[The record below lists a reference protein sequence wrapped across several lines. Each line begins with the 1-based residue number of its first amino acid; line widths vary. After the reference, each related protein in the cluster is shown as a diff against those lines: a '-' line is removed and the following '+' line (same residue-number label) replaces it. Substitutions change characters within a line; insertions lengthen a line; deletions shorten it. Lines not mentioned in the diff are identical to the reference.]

1 MGTGGTDGGARAATA
16 TRRGVL
22 AAVTTVVPAAT
33 TGCHSGVDLLGGNVT
48 YDSVR
53 VSVDAEN
60 VVWSG
65 TVSFRSTDGT
75 RVSISVDRA
84 LGSRSYV
91 LPDDID
97 AEGYDAVGEPIRV
110 VVVPERGVSE
120 DTPLSVMV
128 DCDGDRC
135 GRARTTDGDEP
146 VRVDVE

>member
-1 MGTGGTDGGARAATA
+1 MGTGGTGRRAGDVNA
-16 TRRGVL
+16 TRRGVV
-22 AAVTTVVPAAT
+22 AAGAT
-33 TGCHSGVDLLGGNVT
+33 LVATAGAGCTGALGVFGDDT

-53 VSVDAEN
+53 VSVDADT

-65 TVSFRSTDGT
+65 TVSFRSTEGM

-110 VVVPERGVSE
+110 VVVPERGISE
-120 DTPLSVMV
+120 RTPLSVV
-128 DCDGDRC
+128 VGCDGEQC

-146 VRVDVE
+146 IRVDVG

>member
-1 MGTGGTDGGARAATA
+1 MGTGGTGRGAGGAEA
-16 TRRGVL
+16 TRRAVVAAGATLVATAGAGCTEAIGVFGED
-22 AAVTTVVPAAT
+22 V
-33 TGCHSGVDLLGGNVT
+33 

-53 VSVDAEN
+53 VSVDADS

-65 TVSFRSTDGT
+65 TVSFRSTDGM

-97 AEGYDAVGEPIRV
+97 ADGYDAVGEPIRV

-120 DTPLSVMV
+120 RTPLSVVV
-128 DCDGDRC
+128 DCDGERC
-135 GRARTTDGDEP
+135 GRERTADGDEP
-146 VRVDVE
+146 VRVDVG

>member
-1 MGTGGTDGGARAATA
+1 MGTGGTGRGAGDVDAARRRVVAAGATLVATA
-16 TRRGVL
+16 G
-22 AAVTTVVPAAT
+22 AGC
-33 TGCHSGVDLLGGNVT
+33 TGAIDVFGEDA

-53 VSVDAEN
+53 VSVEADS

-65 TVSFRSTDGT
+65 TVSFRSTDGV

-120 DTPLSVMV
+120 RTPLSVMV

-135 GRARTTDGDEP
+135 GRVRTTDGDEP
-146 VRVDVE
+146 VRVDVG

>member
-1 MGTGGTDGGARAATA
+1 MGTGGTGRGASEMDA
-16 TRRGVL
+16 TRRRIV
-22 AAVTTVVPAAT
+22 AAGATVVAT
-33 TGCHSGVDLLGGNVT
+33 AGTGCTSVMGVFGDDA

-53 VSVDAEN
+53 VTVDADS

-65 TVSFRSTDGT
+65 TVSFRSTDGV

-120 DTPLSVMV
+120 RTPLSVVV

-135 GRARTTDGDEP
+135 GRAQTTDGDEP
-146 VRVDVE
+146 LRVDVG

>member
-1 MGTGGTDGGARAATA
+1 MGTGATGRRAGDVYGSRRRVVAAGATLVATVGAGCTGGIDVFGEDA
-16 TRRGVL
+16 
-22 AAVTTVVPAAT
+22 
-33 TGCHSGVDLLGGNVT
+33 

-53 VSVDAEN
+53 VSVDADS

-65 TVSFRSTDGT
+65 TVSFRSTDGM

-120 DTPLSVMV
+120 DTPLAVVV

-135 GRARTTDGDEP
+135 GRAQTADGDEP
-146 VRVDVE
+146 VRVEVG